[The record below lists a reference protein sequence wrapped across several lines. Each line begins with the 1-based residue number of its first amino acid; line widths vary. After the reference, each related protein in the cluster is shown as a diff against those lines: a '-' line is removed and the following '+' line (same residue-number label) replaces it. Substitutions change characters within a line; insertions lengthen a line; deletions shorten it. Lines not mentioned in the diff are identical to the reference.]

1 MSVRVRIFFVHLHEY
16 NNEKNYEE
24 RKEKIKNE
32 FGDSNYHVFFY
43 GNVIRKCTTTFE
55 KQHNMF
61 YEHLEDKARKCIFQ
75 PKKSFRKKL

>member
-32 FGDSNYHVFFY
+32 FGDSNYHFFLWK
-43 GNVIRKCTTTFE
+43 RHK
-55 KQHNMF
+55 KMHN
-61 YEHLEDKARKCIFQ
+61 HL
-75 PKKSFRKKL
+75 